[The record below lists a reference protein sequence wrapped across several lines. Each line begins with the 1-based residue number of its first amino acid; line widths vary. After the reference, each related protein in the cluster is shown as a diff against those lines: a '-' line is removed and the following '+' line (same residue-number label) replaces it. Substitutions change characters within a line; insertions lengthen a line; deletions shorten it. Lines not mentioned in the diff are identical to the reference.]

1 MSEKQLQSIWNQ
13 PKRWFFKHK
22 QYYSNAGILSVSKC
36 CQKHKELLFYL
47 VFFSQLTGSDQHF
60 HEVFVEE
67 TSFPASGFTYNCK
80 WPPLTL
86 LISHHNDD
94 TKSIN
99 MHGCC
104 VFPLI
109 SGKATISLFPLMQ
122 PKEREREA
130 RSGKSKFRRSS
141 AWFKG
146 FPQCYCGLQQQI
158 LKHGRRHRVRF
169 MYPLCA
175 LAPRLCKLALL
186 CLHANTDGCN

>member
-1 MSEKQLQSIWNQ
+1 ML
-13 PKRWFFKHK
+13 PKTWRI
-22 QYYSNAGILSVSKC
+22 AV
-36 CQKHKELLFYL
+36 LFCL
-47 VFFSQLTGSDQHF
+47 FSQLTGSTFPDQQF
-60 HEVFVEE
+60 QEVFVEE
-67 TSFPASGFTYNCK
+67 TSFPASGFSYNCK

-109 SGKATISLFPLMQ
+109 FGKATISLFPLMQ

-130 RSGKSKFRRSS
+130 RSRKSKLRRSS

-158 LKHGRRHRVRF
+158 LKHGHRCRRRHVWDLCTR
-169 MYPLCA
+169 CA
-175 LAPRLCKLALL
+175 LWHRACVNSRSCVYTQTRMGVISGLTQSARV
-186 CLHANTDGCN
+186 